1 MTSPRQLAAYAQESA
16 RRKDFP
22 QAELEQA
29 AREGVAVR
37 LGLTPGQS
45 RPRLRVFSPPRASI
59 RYVLSVG
66 RWFIRARSW
75 HGLLARAAFG
85 PWTSRRKTIPERLA
99 MKAALQDQF
108 TWRRFAEPGYE
119 VSSRG
124 DARFSPLYAKMPDG
138 RTIEAH
144 YHCDIKGFEPGGVA
158 WLKYKGARPA
168 GKSRDELWQGFLGL
182 WRVWAENN
190 PRLMSDLVVRASHE
204 GRVLTDQFA
213 TSDINQARALSVLL
227 NERGQ
232 A

>member
-16 RRKDFP
+16 RRKDLP

-85 PWTSRRKTIPERLA
+85 PWTSRRRTMPERLA
-99 MKAALQDQF
+99 MKAAKAQEF
-108 TWRRFAEPGYE
+108 TWARYAEPGYE
-119 VSSRG
+119 VTSRG
-124 DARFSPLYAKMPDG
+124 DTRFSPLYAKMPDG

-144 YHCDIKGFEPGGVA
+144 YHCDIKGLDPGGVA
-158 WLKYKGARPA
+158 WLGFKGVSPQ
-168 GKSRDELWQGFLGL
+168 GKTREELWQGFLGL
-182 WRVWAENN
+182 WRIWAANN
-190 PRLMSDLVVRASHE
+190 PKLMDELAMRASLE

-213 TSDINQARALSVLL
+213 SAEINQARALSLLL
-227 NERGQ
+227 NERAQ
-232 A
+232 V